1 MRRLAPVL
9 VLLSLA
15 AGSLVPRTARAQPAP
30 APSPTSPAAPAPAPS
45 AAPAPVDEDKRKG
58 DEASAELRY
67 MDAIGHYERSYAA
80 TKNPA
85 VLYNMGRAYQS
96 LADFPKALDKLEEFA
111 EKAPPDL
118 KARVPQLDALLAEVR
133 GRVATVIISA
143 QVSGAEIR
151 LGDKILGKTK
161 VGQTILRVNAGPQ
174 TLTVRHPDYFES
186 TRALTLAAG
195 KVETADVVLTSRAQ
209 EALVTVTSPVS
220 GANVSMDGRAIG
232 VVPAQTGAKP
242 GQHRITLTRD
252 GYDPA
257 ETSIVVKAG
266 EDRQVSVP
274 MATHET
280 ITSKWWFWTGI
291 GVIVAGGVVATIV
304 IVNTEKDPTS
314 GTIPPGTVKAESFGF
329 RF

>member
-1 MRRLAPVL
+1 MRRLVPLL
-9 VLLSLA
+9 VLLSISA
-15 AGSLVPRTARAQPAP
+15 SAVPRAAFAQTPP
-30 APSPTSPAAPAPAPS
+30 APSQPA
-45 AAPAPVDEDKRKG
+45 VDEDKRKG

-67 MDAIGHYERSYAA
+67 MDAIGHYEKSYAS

-96 LADFPKALDKLEEFA
+96 LADFPKALEKLEEFA
-111 EKAPPDL
+111 EKAPADL

-133 GRVATVIISA
+133 GRVATMIISV
-143 QVSGAEIR
+143 QVPGAEIR
-151 LGDKILGKTK
+151 LGDKIIGMTKT
-161 VGQTILRVNAGPQ
+161 GQTILRVNSGPQ
-174 TLTVRHPDYFES
+174 TLTIRHPDYFEA
-186 TRALTLAAG
+186 TRPLALTAG
-195 KVETADVVLTSRAQ
+195 KIETVDIVLASRAQ
-209 EALVTVTSPVS
+209 EALLTVTSPVT
-220 GANVSMDGRAIG
+220 GANVALDGTTVG
-232 VVPAQTGAKP
+232 VVPAQTPAKP

-274 MATHET
+274 MAVHET
-280 ITSKWWFWTGI
+280 ITGKWWFWTGLGIILVGGGIAI
-291 GVIVAGGVVATIV
+291 GVIA
-304 IVNTEKDPTS
+304 NTEKDPST

>member
-1 MRRLAPVL
+1 
-9 VLLSLA
+9 LLSFSATAL
-15 AGSLVPRTARAQPAP
+15 PRIAVAQEPP
-30 APSPTSPAAPAPAPS
+30 PAAPI
-45 AAPAPVDEDKRKG
+45 VDEEKRKG

-67 MDAIGHYERSYAA
+67 MDAIGHYEKSYAA

-111 EKAPPDL
+111 EKAPADL
-118 KARVPQLDALLAEVR
+118 KARVPQLEQLLTEVR
-133 GRVATVIISA
+133 GRVATMIISV
-143 QVSGAEIR
+143 QVAGAEIR
-151 LGDKILGKTK
+151 LGDKIIGTTK
-161 VGQTILRVNAGPQ
+161 NGQTILRVNSGPQ
-174 TLTVRHPDYFES
+174 TLTVRHPDYFEAS
-186 TRALTLAAG
+186 RPVTLAAG
-195 KVETADVVLTSRAQ
+195 KIETVDIVLASRAQ
-209 EALVTVTSPVS
+209 EALLTVTSPVT
-220 GANVSMDGRAIG
+220 GANVSVDGKAVG
-232 VVPAQTGAKP
+232 VVPAQSPAKP

-274 MATHET
+274 MAVHET
-280 ITSKWWFWTGI
+280 ITGKWWFWTGL
-291 GVIVAGGVVATIV
+291 GVILVGGGIAIG
-304 IVNTEKDPTS
+304 IIANTEKDPTQ

>member
-1 MRRLAPVL
+1 MRRLVPVL
-9 VLLSLA
+9 VLLSFPASAL
-15 AGSLVPRTARAQPAP
+15 PRIAMAQEPP
-30 APSPTSPAAPAPAPS
+30 PAAPV
-45 AAPAPVDEDKRKG
+45 VDEEKRKG

-67 MDAIGHYERSYAA
+67 MDAIGHYEKSYAA

-118 KARVPQLDALLAEVR
+118 KARVPQLEQLLTEVR
-133 GRVATVIISA
+133 GRVATMIISV
-143 QVSGAEIR
+143 QVAGAEIR
-151 LGDKILGKTK
+151 LGDKIIGTTK
-161 VGQTILRVNAGPQ
+161 NGQTILRVNSGPQ
-174 TLTVRHPDYFES
+174 TLTVRHPDYFEAS
-186 TRALTLAAG
+186 RPVVLAAG
-195 KVETADVVLTSRAQ
+195 KIETVDIVLASRAQ
-209 EALVTVTSPVS
+209 EALLTVTSPVT
-220 GANVSMDGRAIG
+220 GANVSLDGKPVG
-232 VVPAQTGAKP
+232 VVPAQSPAKP

-274 MATHET
+274 MAVHET
-280 ITSKWWFWTGI
+280 ITGKWWFWTGLGVILVGGGIAI
-291 GVIVAGGVVATIV
+291 GVIA
-304 IVNTEKDPTS
+304 NTEKDPTT

>member
-1 MRRLAPVL
+1 MRRLAQVL
-9 VLLSLA
+9 VLLSVPALV
-15 AGSLVPRTARAQPAP
+15 VPRTALGQPA
-30 APSPTSPAAPAPAPS
+30 SSAPS
-45 AAPAPVDEDKRKG
+45 AGVDEDKRKG

-67 MDAIGHYERSYAA
+67 QDAIGHYEKSYAT

-111 EKAPPDL
+111 EKAPADL
-118 KARVPQLDALLAEVR
+118 KARVPQLEGLLTEVR
-133 GRVATVIISA
+133 NRVATMIISV

-151 LGDKILGKTK
+151 LGDKILGSTK
-161 VGQTILRVNAGPQ
+161 VGQTILRVNSGPQ
-174 TLTVRHPDYFES
+174 TLTIRHPDYFEVS
-186 TRALTLAAG
+186 RPLALTAG
-195 KVETADVVLTSRAQ
+195 KIETVDITLASRAQ
-209 EALVTVTSPVS
+209 EALLTVSSPVG
-220 GANVSMDGRAIG
+220 GANVSLDGKNIG

-266 EDRQVSVP
+266 EDRQVTVP
-274 MATHET
+274 MAVHET
-280 ITSKWWFWTGI
+280 ITGKWWFWTAIGVVVVGGAIAI
-291 GVIVAGGVVATIV
+291 GVIA
-304 IVNTEKDPTS
+304 NTEKDPTA